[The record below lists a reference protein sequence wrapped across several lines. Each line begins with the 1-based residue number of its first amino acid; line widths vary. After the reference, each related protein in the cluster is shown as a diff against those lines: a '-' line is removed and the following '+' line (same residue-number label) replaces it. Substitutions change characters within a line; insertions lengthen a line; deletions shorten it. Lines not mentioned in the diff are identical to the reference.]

1 MICGLIILSILKNAN
16 TYFPPFFFCLFTVM
30 SIDLSSLPI
39 HSLAVFSLLIS
50 LLKYSSSLRPFFIS
64 NLFLWLFVIVSM
76 SLLKSTIYS
85 YCPPTQ
91 LDSLTYLSIFF
102 FEESLTGNF
111 DSSVIPA
118 FDFINILFP
127 DKAMLPCMPRNFGGM
142 QYIACLKIEG
152 AEINFMSS
160 KGHIFLS
167 IRMLAL
173 KFE

>member
-1 MICGLIILSILKNAN
+1 MICGLIILSVLKNAN

-39 HSLAVFSLLIS
+39 RSLAVFSLLIS

-64 NLFLWLFVIVSM
+64 NLFLWLCYSFHVSAKIHH
-76 SLLKSTIYS
+76 LLILSTY
-85 YCPPTQ
+85 PTR
-91 LDSLTYLSIFF
+91 LINIFIDFF

-118 FDFINILFP
+118 FDFINILFL